1 MLASLVNT
9 FNVIWPFLLVLGV
22 LVFVHELGHFL
33 VARWYGVRVITF
45 SLGFGKKLL
54 KFTRG
59 ETEYCISLVPLG
71 GYVKLAGE
79 TVSDGPTGDPT
90 EFLSKSKW
98 IRFQVYL
105 AGPVMNLVLAL
116 IVLAFVRAQ
125 GADLPISPNRPAVV
139 GAVAAGSPAE
149 QAGVR
154 VGDRIV
160 AIDGRDVPTW
170 QAVNL
175 AVLPKPDREMDVA
188 IDRDGTRVTLKIT
201 PTAVTKYRL
210 GVLGVQPIRRPQVLG
225 VTAGNPAE
233 KAGLKRGDVLL
244 AVGGE
249 SGLSREEI
257 IRKIQKNGS
266 TTPLVF
272 SVSRDGQ
279 LQDIPITPEG
289 REGSTTIGAYI
300 AHEEFEHVD
309 PTILQA
315 FKISWNENIEATRQ
329 IASTLAGLF
338 TRDTPVNQLMGP
350 VAIAELSASAA
361 QLSWLYLFELMAT
374 ISLNLGLLN
383 LLPIPILDGGQI
395 AILGLEG
402 LFRRDMSVRVKEAIL
417 LAGAAVI
424 ILLMVT
430 VIFNDVARLIR

>member
-1 MLASLVNT
+1 MLSSLVT
-9 FNVIWPFLLVLGV
+9 AFNSIWPFLLVLGV

-59 ETEYCISLVPLG
+59 GTEYCVSIIPLG

-79 TVSDGPTGDPT
+79 TVSDQPAGEPD

-105 AGPVMNLVLAL
+105 AGPVMNLALAL
-116 IVLAFVRAQ
+116 IVLALVRSQ
-125 GADLPISPNRPAVV
+125 GADLPIAATSPVVV
-139 GAVAAGSPAE
+139 GAVTAGSPAE
-149 QAGVR
+149 QAGVKP
-154 VGDRIV
+154 GDRVI
-160 AIDGRDVPTW
+160 AIDGRDIPNW
-170 QAVNL
+170 QALNL
-175 AVLPKPDREMDVA
+175 AVLPRPDRQLDVT
-188 IDRDGTRVTLKIT
+188 IDRAGDRLTMKIT
-201 PTAVTKYRL
+201 PAAVTKYRV
-210 GVLGVQPIRRPQVLG
+210 GVLGVQPVRRPEVLG

-233 KAGLKRGDVLL
+233 NAGLKRSDVILS
-244 AVGGE
+244 VGGDR
-249 SGLSREEI
+249 GLSREEI
-257 IRKIQKNGS
+257 IKKIQKNGPV
-266 TTPLVF
+266 PLVF
-272 SVSRDGQ
+272 TVEREGQ
-279 LQDIPITPEG
+279 VLDIPITPEG
-289 REGSTTIGAYI
+289 REGATTIGAYI
-300 AHEEFEHVD
+300 APEEFEHVD
-309 PTILQA
+309 PTLLQA
-315 FKISWNENIEATRQ
+315 FGISWNENLEATRQ
-329 IASTLAGLF
+329 IGTTLAGLF

-350 VAIAELSASAA
+350 VAIAELSAVTASV
-361 QLSWLYLFELMAT
+361 SWLSLFELMAT

-402 LFRRDMSVRVKEAIL
+402 LFRRDMSIRVKEAIL

>member
-1 MLASLVNT
+1 MVASVINT

-45 SLGFGKKLL
+45 SLGFGKKIL

-59 ETEYCISLVPLG
+59 GTEYCISLVPLG

-79 TVSDGPTGDPT
+79 TVQDTPTGDPA

-105 AGPVMNLVLAL
+105 AGPVMNLAMAV

-125 GADLPISPNRPAVV
+125 GADLPIYTNAPAVI
-139 GAVAAGSPAE
+139 GGVAPGSPAE
-149 QAGVR
+149 QAGLKP
-154 VGDRIV
+154 GDRV
-160 AIDGRDVPTW
+160 VSVDGRDIPSW
-170 QAVNL
+170 NALNMAVI
-175 AVLPKPDREMDVA
+175 PRPDRQLDVTV
-188 IDRDGTRVTLKIT
+188 DRGGERVGIKVTAA
-201 PTAVTKYRL
+201 AVTKYRIGSL
-210 GVLGVQPIRRPQVLG
+210 GVLPVMRPQVIG
-225 VTAGNPAE
+225 VQAGKPAE
-233 KAGLKRGDVLL
+233 DGGLRRFDIIL

-249 SGLSREEI
+249 RALSQPEI
-257 IRKIQKNGS
+257 IKRIQKNGDK
-266 TTPLVF
+266 PLVF
-272 SVSRDGQ
+272 TVQRDSQ
-279 LQDIPITPEG
+279 VQDLSITPRG
-289 REGSTTIGAYI
+289 REGAAVIGAYI
-300 AHEEFEHVD
+300 AHSEFEHVD
-309 PTILQA
+309 PTLVQA
-315 FKISWNENIEATRQ
+315 FGLSVQENWDQTRQ
-329 IASTLAGLF
+329 IATTLAGLF
-338 TRDTPVNQLMGP
+338 TRDTPVGQLMGP
-350 VAIAELSASAA
+350 VAIAEISASAA
-361 QLSWLYLFELMAT
+361 QVSWLYLFELMAT

-395 AILGLEG
+395 AILSLEG

>member
-1 MLASLVNT
+1 MLSSLVNT

-59 ETEYCISLVPLG
+59 GTEYCVSLIPLG

-79 TVSDGPTGDPT
+79 TVSDAPTGDPT

-105 AGPVMNLVLAL
+105 AGPVMNLALAV
-116 IVLAFVRAQ
+116 IVLAFVRSQ
-125 GADLPISPNRPAVV
+125 GADLPISPTSPPVV
-139 GAVAAGSPAE
+139 GDVAAGSPAE
-149 QAGVR
+149 QAGVK

-175 AVLPKPDREMDVA
+175 AVLPKPDRELDVTV
-188 IDRDGTRVTLKIT
+188 DRAGGRLTLKIT

-210 GVLGVQPIRRPQVLG
+210 GVLGVQPVRRPQVLG
-225 VTAGNPAE
+225 VTPGNPAE
-233 KAGLKRGDVLL
+233 RAGLKRGDVVL

-249 SGLSREEI
+249 RGISQPEI
-257 IRKIQKNGS
+257 IKRIQKNGPV
-266 TTPLVF
+266 PLVF
-272 SVSRDGQ
+272 TVQRDGQ
-279 LQDIPITPEG
+279 VQDIPITPHG
-289 REGSTTIGAYI
+289 REGATTIGAYI

-309 PTILQA
+309 PTIFQA
-315 FKISWNENIEATRQ
+315 FKISWNENVEATRQ
-329 IASTLAGLF
+329 IGTTLVGLF

-350 VAIAELSASAA
+350 VAIAELSAVTASV
-361 QLSWLYLFELMAT
+361 SWLSLFELMAT

>member
-1 MLASLVNT
+1 MLSSLVST
-9 FNVIWPFLLVLGV
+9 FNAIWPFLLVLGV

-59 ETEYCISLVPLG
+59 GTEYCISLVPLG

-79 TVSDGPTGDPT
+79 TVSDAPTGDPT

-105 AGPVMNLVLAL
+105 AGPVMNLAMAI
-116 IVLAFVRAQ
+116 IVLAFVRSF
-125 GADLPISPNRPAVV
+125 GADLAIATMAPAVV
-139 GAVAAGSPAE
+139 GGVTAGSPAD
-149 QAGVR
+149 QAGVKP
-154 VGDRIV
+154 GDRIV
-160 AIDGRDVPTW
+160 AVDGREIANW
-170 QAVNL
+170 QALNL
-175 AVLPKPDREMDVA
+175 AVLPRPDRELDVT
-188 IDRDGTRVTLKIT
+188 IDRAGNRLTLKIT
-201 PTAVTKYRL
+201 PAAVTKYRI
-210 GVLGVQPIRRPQVLG
+210 GAIGVQPVMRPEVLG
-225 VTAGNPAE
+225 VTPGNPAE
-233 KAGLKRGDVLL
+233 KAGLKRFDVIL

-249 SGLSREEI
+249 PGLSKDQI
-257 IRKIQKNGS
+257 IRKIQKNGPV
-266 TTPLVF
+266 PLVF
-272 SVSRDGQ
+272 TVEREGQ
-279 LQDIPITPEG
+279 VQDIPITPEG
-289 REGSTTIGAYI
+289 REGSTIIGAYI
-300 AHEEFEHVD
+300 AVSEFEHVD
-309 PTILQA
+309 PTIFQA
-315 FKISWNENIEATRQ
+315 FKISWDENLEATRQ
-329 IASTLAGLF
+329 IGTTLAGLF

-402 LFRRDMSVRVKEAIL
+402 LFRRDMSIRVKEAIL

>member
-1 MLASLVNT
+1 MLASLVST
-9 FNVIWPFLLVLGV
+9 FNSIWPFLLVLGV

-59 ETEYCISLVPLG
+59 GTEYCISLIPLG

-79 TVSDGPTGDPT
+79 TVSDAPTGDPS

-105 AGPVMNLVLAL
+105 AGPVMNLAMAI
-116 IVLAFVRAQ
+116 IVLAFVRSQ
-125 GADLPISPNRPAVV
+125 GADLPIATMAPAVV
-139 GAVAAGSPAE
+139 GGVTAGSPAE

-154 VGDRIV
+154 PGDRIV
-160 AIDGRDVPTW
+160 AIDGNDIPNW
-170 QAVNL
+170 QALNL
-175 AVLPKPDREMDVA
+175 AVLPRPDRELAVT
-188 IDRDGTRVTLKIT
+188 IDRGGDRLTMKIT
-201 PTAVTKYRL
+201 PAAVTKYRMGAL
-210 GVLGVQPIRRPQVLG
+210 GVTPVMRPQVLG

-233 KAGLKRGDVLL
+233 KAGLKRFDIIL

-249 SGLSREEI
+249 RGLSKDQI
-257 IRKIQKNGS
+257 IRKIQKNGP
-266 TTPLVF
+266 TPLIFTVE
-272 SVSRDGQ
+272 REGQ
-279 LQDIPITPEG
+279 VQDIPITPEG
-289 REGSTTIGAYI
+289 REGATIIGAYI
-300 AHEEFEHVD
+300 ATSEFEHVD
-309 PTILQA
+309 PTLLQA
-315 FKISWNENIEATRQ
+315 FKISFDENWDATRQ
-329 IASTLAGLF
+329 IATTLAGLF

-402 LFRRDMSVRVKEAIL
+402 LFRRDMSIRVKEAIL

>member
-59 ETEYCISLVPLG
+59 GTEYCVSLIPLG

-79 TVSDGPTGDPT
+79 TVSDTPTGEPD

-105 AGPVMNLVLAL
+105 AGPVMNLALAIIVLAL
-116 IVLAFVRAQ
+116 VRAQ
-125 GADLPISPNRPAVV
+125 GADLPIYTTAPAVV
-139 GAVAAGSPAE
+139 GRVIAGSPAE
-149 QAGVR
+149 QAGIR
-154 VGDRIV
+154 AGDRIV
-160 AIDGRDVPTW
+160 AIDGREIPNW
-170 QAVNL
+170 QALNM
-175 AVLPKPDREMDVA
+175 AVLPRPDRQLGVA
-188 IDRDGTRVTLKIT
+188 IDRGGERVSLNVT
-201 PTAVTKYRL
+201 PSAVTKYRVGSI
-210 GVLGVQPIRRPQVLG
+210 GVLPVLRPQVLG
-225 VTAGNPAE
+225 VQPGKPADR
-233 KAGLKRGDVLL
+233 AGLRRHDIILS
-244 AVGGE
+244 VGGDR
-249 SGLSREEI
+249 GLSREEI
-257 IRKIQKNGS
+257 IGRIQKHGS
-266 TTPLVF
+266 TPLVF
-272 SVSRDGQ
+272 TVQRDGQ
-279 LQDIPITPEG
+279 VQDISIVPEG
-289 REGSTTIGAYI
+289 REGSTAIGAYI
-300 AHEEFEHVD
+300 APSEFEHVD
-309 PTILQA
+309 PSLFQA
-315 FKISWNENIEATRQ
+315 FKISVEENWEATRQ
-329 IASTLAGLF
+329 IAQTLAGLF

-402 LFRRDMSVRVKEAIL
+402 LFRRDISIRVKEAIL

-424 ILLMVT
+424 IILMVT